1 MKKIVFALSALTL
14 SATIALT
21 SCNNVELENISSNGT
36 ITIEFQQVDP
46 ETPAIADE
54 ATRTEYHDNT
64 IWWTSGD
71 QVTFGQYASVGG
83 AMTYKGTYL
92 NVSSTREKVSAS
104 ISTFNAPDDA
114 TDSYYF
120 SVYPKASF
128 TSYSTSTGHVL
139 AKITTPSVQTPT
151 TTNFDRNA
159 DLLISNYAENLT
171 PNGEGK
177 YTVQMSYYRQVALG
191 KMRII
196 NLPSANEIDS
206 VEFSAVCDETNVTLA
221 GIKWYDFTTQ
231 GPYSVNS
238 HSYKLTL
245 DYSALNISGDMTAH
259 FCCYPFSLAAGDNFT
274 VKVYTKA
281 GEVFTRKV
289 NLTGAQTLT
298 LEAARGT
305 QFTVD
310 MSTATRTDRWITTK
324 EYSSGSNVKTTNKIV
339 FSVKSTQT
347 TIVSGKF
354 KAVTEDVFAGISDI
368 SAYLDENGSDVAAS
382 TISGLN
388 EGKTYIFNGTGL
400 TGDTWCVG
408 MVKLVLDDSTV
419 GISIVHIKTDW
430 FTMTAQTRAEGGIS
444 YFYYGKDL
452 VSATRNVRIM
462 ATEDLPDGQTFETYY
477 TSTLAPGGIP
487 SATLEAING
496 KNGASSTG
504 FYTTKYYTGKSTQA
518 NMVPGTN
525 YTVMIKAVNAR
536 GETKFVS
543 VNANAG
549 GTTE

>member
-1 MKKIVFALSALTL
+1 MKKIVFAFSALTL
-14 SATIALT
+14 CAALALT

-46 ETPAIADE
+46 ETPAIAD

-71 QVTFGQYASVGG
+71 QVSFGQYASVGG
-83 AMTYKGTYL
+83 AMTYKSTYL
-92 NVSSTREKVSAS
+92 NVSSTKDKVTAS
-104 ISTFNAPDDA
+104 ISSFNAPDDA

-120 SVYPKASF
+120 SVYPNASF
-128 TSYSTSTGHVL
+128 TGYNTAALGRVI
-139 AKITTPSVQTPT
+139 ARITTPSVQTPT
-151 TTNFDRNA
+151 ATSFDPAA

-191 KMRII
+191 KMHLT

-206 VEFSAVCDETNVTLA
+206 VVFSAVCDETNVTLA
-221 GIKWYDFTTQ
+221 GAKWYDFATQ
-231 GPYSVNS
+231 GPYSVS
-238 HSYKLTL
+238 SRSYNLTL

-354 KAVTEDVFAGISDI
+354 KAVTEADFAGISDI

-388 EGKTYIFNGTGL
+388 EGKTYVFNGTGL

-430 FTMTAQTRAEGGIS
+430 FTMTASTRAEGGVS
-444 YFYYGKDL
+444 YYYYGANLAASTK
-452 VSATRNVRIM
+452 NVRVM
-462 ATEDLPDGQTFETYY
+462 ATADLPDGQTFETYY

-487 SATLEAING
+487 SSTLTTING
-496 KNGASSTG
+496 KAGATSTG
-504 FYTTKYYTGKSTQA
+504 YYTTKYYVNKTDQA
-518 NMVPGTN
+518 NMVAGTN
-525 YTVMIKAVNAR
+525 YTVMCKATNTR
-536 GETKFVS
+536 GQTKFVS
-543 VNANAG
+543 VSVNAG
-549 GTTE
+549 GSTE

>member
-14 SATIALT
+14 SAALALT

-46 ETPAIADE
+46 ETPAIAD

-71 QVTFGQYASVGG
+71 QVSFGQYAQVGG
-83 AMTYKGTYL
+83 EMTYKSTYL
-92 NVSSTREKVSAS
+92 NISSTREKLSAS
-104 ISTFNAPDDA
+104 ISSFNAPDDA

-120 SVYPKASF
+120 SVYPRASF
-128 TSYSTSTGHVL
+128 TNYNTATLGRVI
-139 AKITTPSVQTPT
+139 ARITTPSVQTPT
-151 TTNFDRNA
+151 ATSFDPAA
-159 DLLISNYAENLT
+159 DLLISNYVENLT

-191 KMRII
+191 KMRLT

-221 GIKWYDFTTQ
+221 GAKYYDFATQ
-231 GPYSVNS
+231 GPYSVYS

-347 TIVSGKF
+347 NIVSGKF
-354 KAVTEDVFAGISDI
+354 KAVTEADFAGISDI

-430 FTMTAQTRAEGGIS
+430 FALTASTRAAGGVN
-444 YFYYGKDL
+444 YYYYGANLAASTK
-452 VSATRNVRIM
+452 NVRIM
-462 ATEDLPDGQTFETYY
+462 ATADLPDGQTFETYY

-487 SATLEAING
+487 SSTLTTVNERA
-496 KNGASSTG
+496 GASSTG
-504 FYTTKYYTGKSTQA
+504 YYTTKYYVDKSTQA
-518 NMVPGTN
+518 DMVAGTS
-525 YTVMIKAVNAR
+525 YTVMCKATNTR
-536 GETKFVS
+536 GQTKFVS
-543 VNANAG
+543 VSVNAG
-549 GTTE
+549 GE

>member
-1 MKKIVFALSALTL
+1 MKKNVFTLSALTL
-14 SATIALT
+14 SAALAFT

-54 ATRTEYHDNT
+54 ATRTEYHENT

-71 QVTFGQYASVGG
+71 VVSFGQYASVDGK
-83 AMTYKGTYL
+83 MTYK
-92 NVSSTREKVSAS
+92 SSTITLNSDSEKFTAS
-104 ISTFNAPDDA
+104 ISKFNTPDDA

-120 SVYPKASF
+120 SVYPSASY
-128 TSYSTSTGHVL
+128 TSYSTSSGHVR
-139 AKITTPSVQTPT
+139 ARINTPAEQTPT
-151 TTNFDRNA
+151 ATSFDPAA
-159 DLLISNYAENLT
+159 DLLISNYVENLT

-191 KMRII
+191 KMSIVK
-196 NLPSANEIDS
+196 LPSVSEINS
-206 VEFSAVCDETNVTLA
+206 VEFSAICDETDVTLA
-221 GIKWYDFTTQ
+221 GAKWYDFTTL
-231 GPYSVNS
+231 GPTSVYSR
-238 HSYKLTL
+238 SYKLTL
-245 DYSALNISGDMTAH
+245 DYSAQNISGDMTAH
-259 FCCYPFSLAAGDNFT
+259 FCCYPFALVAGDSFT

-298 LEAARGT
+298 LEAGRGT
-305 QFTVD
+305 RFTVD

-324 EYSSGSNVKTTNKIV
+324 EYNSGSSVKTTNNIYYTV
-339 FSVKSTQT
+339 TSSRTN
-347 TIVSGKF
+347 IASGKF
-354 KAVTEDVFAGISDI
+354 KAVTEADFAGISDI

-388 EGKTYIFNGTGL
+388 EGKTYFFNGTGL

-430 FTMTAQTRAEGGIS
+430 FTLTASTRAAGGVN
-444 YFYYGKDL
+444 YYYYGANLAASTK
-452 VSATRNVRIM
+452 NVRIM
-462 ATEDLPDGQTFETYY
+462 ATADLPDGQTFEQYY

-487 SATLEAING
+487 SSTLTTINERAGAT
-496 KNGASSTG
+496 STG
-504 FYTTKYYTGKSTQA
+504 YYTTKYYVDMSTQA
-518 NMVPGTN
+518 DMVAGTS
-525 YTVMIKAVNAR
+525 YTVMCKATNER

-543 VNANAG
+543 VNVTAG
-549 GTTE
+549 GN

>member
-1 MKKIVFALSALTL
+1 MKKIVFAFSALTL
-14 SATIALT
+14 CAALALT

-46 ETPAIADE
+46 ETPAIAD

-104 ISTFNAPDDA
+104 ISIFNAPDDA

-151 TTNFDRNA
+151 ATNFDRNA

-231 GPYSVNS
+231 GPYSVDTRN
-238 HSYKLTL
+238 YKLTL
-245 DYSALNISGDMTAH
+245 DYSTQNISGDMTAH
-259 FCCYPFSLAAGDNFT
+259 FCCYPFTLAAGDNFT

-347 TIVSGKF
+347 NIVSGKF

-368 SAYLDENGSDVAAS
+368 SAYLDENGSDVADS

-430 FTMTAQTRAEGGIS
+430 FTLTAQTRAAGGVS
-444 YFYYGKDL
+444 YYYYGANLAASTK
-452 VSATRNVRIM
+452 NVRIM
-462 ATEDLPDGQTFETYY
+462 ATADLPDGQTFETYY

-487 SATLEAING
+487 SSTLTTINERA
-496 KNGASSTG
+496 GASSTG
-504 FYTTKYYTGKSTQA
+504 YYTTTYYVDKTTQA
-518 NMVPGTN
+518 DMVAGTS
-525 YTVMIKAVNAR
+525 YTVMCKATNTR
-536 GETKFVS
+536 GQTKFVS
-543 VNANAG
+543 VSVNAG
-549 GTTE
+549 GE